1 MKKFCNSCK
10 YSLFNL
16 IFTEP
21 PHRYRED
28 RVAQGVDDAPEKV
41 LADANLVAAQVPLQT
56 AFRNPQ
62 MAHDPRVVRLS
73 MQGNS
78 IRVVARSHEDIGSW
92 TRDLAAQGI
101 ASGEPTDIDVGLE
114 DVFFYLTLQQQGSVT
129 QF

>member
-1 MKKFCNSCK
+1 MRSQRIA
-10 YSLFNL
+10 YVLYGRL
-16 IFTEP
+16 L
-21 PHRYRED
+21 
-28 RVAQGVDDAPEKV
+28 VDDAPEKV
-41 LADANLVAAQVPLQT
+41 LADANLVAAQVPLQQ

-92 TRDLAAQGI
+92 TRDLATQGI
-101 ASGEPTDIDVGLE
+101 ASGEPVSIDVGLE

>member
-1 MKKFCNSCK
+1 
-10 YSLFNL
+10 
-16 IFTEP
+16 
-21 PHRYRED
+21 
-28 RVAQGVDDAPEKV
+28 V
-41 LADANLVAAQVPLQT
+41 LADAHLVAAQVPLGQV
-56 AFRNPQ
+56 FRNPQ

-92 TRDLAAQGI
+92 TRDLAAHGLQAGDP
-101 ASGEPTDIDVGLE
+101 SPIDVGLE